1 MPYTLSPLTLQCT
14 ENICDGSCNFLP
26 IPNCCGNGI
35 CEANESYAT
44 CFDDCIEGPFDLP
57 TPLCGSCYL
66 QDGNMFEVKAKDK
79 ALAITSLATRTYAVN
94 GATGTFGVEVW
105 TKPGTMV
112 GFESNMAAWTLVAD
126 VSFTSGSWAMLQFPD
141 FDTPVQIAAGA
152 TQSFYVTHKDGGKAL
167 WTGGSPTRNT
177 LADEDDNLQIFHG
190 YYNVHS
196 FGGRGAGT
204 WNGVMTYVTDNGAVA
219 TLAPNSPPPTN
230 APTPPPSSAPVN
242 PPTPNPTNA
251 PTNPQPTPNPT
262 NPPTPFPTNPP
273 TPNPTNAPTNPPPTP
288 NPTNPP
294 TPNPTNAPTP
304 PPTSAP
310 VESVAKYVC
319 AKNEPLASTI
329 CADGVEAGTGGEC
342 SSANSPDSCGKGGKV
357 CWWASCPGTGG
368 GPSPTNPPAPE
379 PTNPPAPEPTNPP
392 APTGGCPICGA
403 TGLPCCG
410 TCVSGGKPSSRGCF

>member
-1 MPYTLSPLTLQCT
+1 MENKSKLLSVYQGYARKLTTTVGDCNGPTAPPTPAPTLAPCPSGEKFMKVTILTDNYPGETTWTVENTCTGATEMSGGPYASSGTTYESQKCLPEEGGSYEFTINDSYGDGICCSYGSGSYTVEYGGVSLASGGQFTST
-14 ENICDGSCNFLP
+14 ETKQLYGSCN
-26 IPNCCGNGI
+26 
-35 CEANESYAT
+35 T
-44 CFDDCIEGPFDLP
+44 
-57 TPLCGSCYL
+57 T
-66 QDGNMFEVKAKDK
+66 
-79 ALAITSLATRTYAVN
+79 
-94 GATGTFGVEVW
+94 
-105 TKPGTMV
+105 
-112 GFESNMAAWTLVAD
+112 
-126 VSFTSGSWAMLQFPD
+126 
-141 FDTPVQIAAGA
+141 
-152 TQSFYVTHKDGGKAL
+152 
-167 WTGGSPTRNT
+167 
-177 LADEDDNLQIFHG
+177 
-190 YYNVHS
+190 
-196 FGGRGAGT
+196 
-204 WNGVMTYVTDNGAVA
+204 
-219 TLAPNSPPPTN
+219 PPPTN

-319 AKNEPLASTI
+319 AKNEPLAATI
-329 CADGVEAGTGGEC
+329 CADGVEASGEC
-342 SSANSPDSCGKGGKV
+342 TSANVNSGCGKGGKS

-392 APTGGCPICGA
+392 APTGGCNICGA
-403 TGLPCCG
+403 TGQPCCG
-410 TCVSGGKPSSRGCF
+410 TCVDSGKPSNRGCFL